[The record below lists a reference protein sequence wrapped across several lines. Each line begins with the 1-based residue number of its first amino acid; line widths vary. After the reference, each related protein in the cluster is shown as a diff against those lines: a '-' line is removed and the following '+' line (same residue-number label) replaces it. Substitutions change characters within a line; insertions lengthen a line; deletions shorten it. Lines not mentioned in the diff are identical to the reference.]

1 MQGAQLIGG
10 GGVDAGAGR
19 QGGPALGGRGGV
31 GKIKRRS
38 HENQRLEL
46 THLQGFKQAFDKE
59 ELLQAVDG

>member
-1 MQGAQLIGG
+1 MLVQ
-10 GGVDAGAGR
+10 AGR
-19 QGGPALGGRGGV
+19 VDQRWGEGV

-38 HENQRLEL
+38 DEDQRSEL